1 MSSVSL
7 NSSRSRLPEH
17 KKSVDKK
24 KSHKSLKGKQPRPNQ
39 TIAKAPGVISAAEN
53 GDASAGSCRAD
64 KQEKKRTN
72 SGDKDEKKA
81 RQKAKKAA
89 KKAKTKK
96 KESTANAQIGLLSI

>member
-1 MSSVSL
+1 MSSVSR
-7 NSSRSRLPEH
+7 NSSRSRLPQR

-24 KSHKSLKGKQPRPNQ
+24 KPHKSSKGKQPRPNQ
-39 TIAKAPGVISAAEN
+39 TIAKAPGVISAEN

-64 KQEKKRTN
+64 KQEKKRTK

-89 KKAKTKK
+89 KKAKIKK
-96 KESTANAQIGLLSI
+96 KESTANAQIGLISI